1 MSAQA
6 TIIAKYG
13 NPGKPYRE
21 VYCEVWDIV
30 EDFPWTE
37 SITVGTTQVPWK
49 KVYINSDFK
58 AKLFIAFK
66 NLEKHNIQSEIKTYN
81 GCFVERMVR
90 GRNKPSLHSW
100 AMAIDFNSET
110 EKLNQ
115 KKNNQFHSNFSPLFI
130 KCFTD
135 AGIFWGG
142 HWRSR
147 FDPMHFALFN
157 G

>member
-1 MSAQA
+1 MSAQT
-6 TIIAKYG
+6 TILAKYG
-13 NPGKPYRE
+13 DFGPTYRE
-21 VYCEVWDIV
+21 KYCEIWNIV

-37 SITVGTTQVPWK
+37 EIKVGTTQVPWK

-58 AKLFIAFK
+58 AKLFQAFK
-66 NLEKHNIQSEIKTYN
+66 NLESHGLQSEIKTYD
-81 GCFVERMVR
+81 GCFVERKVR
-90 GRNKPSLHSW
+90 GRNKASLHSW
-100 AMAIDFNSET
+100 AMAIDFNSAT

-115 KKNNQFHSNFSPLFI
+115 KRGNQFYSNFTPQFV

-135 AGIFWGG
+135 AGIYWGG

-147 FDPMHFALFN
+147 FDPMHFALYN